1 MRGGFR
7 SAPVTCS
14 LLLLNVVVFAAT
26 VLYGGGFWHTS
37 TSVQLAWGAN
47 FAPATQDG
55 QWWRL
60 LSAMFLHFGIIH
72 VALNAWALWDLG
84 RLVEHLYGRFR
95 FLVIYFGSG
104 IAGNLLS
111 LAVQGNDAVSG
122 GASGAIFSL
131 LGAFLVFLWRERFHV
146 DRAEFR
152 WFFGAS
158 TAFALLTLGMG
169 QVIAGI
175 DNSAHL
181 GGLIAGALLGTIFAK
196 PWAKG
201 SVGDQSPRWI
211 AAFLLSLGVV
221 GLIILMPQPRY
232 LFGEELRARN
242 AVRQFLHDDQ
252 RITHNWESI
261 LAAGRQQ
268 DLSFE
273 QLAGSIESNIT
284 SGYLESFEALRAAQ
298 PGSAA
303 PSAKTL
309 DELQTYAIFRAGVA
323 QDLADGLRTNDTQ
336 KIRKALDQANK
347 ASGIQNG
354 KLTPPGP

>member
-1 MRGGFR
+1 MRGGVR
-7 SAPVTCS
+7 DAPVTS
-14 LLLLNVVVFAAT
+14 LLLLLNVVVFAVTA
-26 VLYGGGFWHTS
+26 LYGGGLWHTS
-37 TSVQLAWGAN
+37 TAVQLAWGAN

-60 LSAMFLHFGIIH
+60 FTAMFLHFGIVH
-72 VALNAWALWDLG
+72 VALNAWALWDVG

-95 FLVIYFGSG
+95 FTAIYLGSG

-131 LGAFLVFLWRERFHV
+131 LGALLVFLWRERSHV
-146 DRAEFR
+146 ERGEFR
-152 WFFGAS
+152 WFFGAA
-158 TAFALLTLGMG
+158 TVFAVLTLGMG

-201 SVGDQSPRWI
+201 SVCDQSPRWI

-221 GLIILMPQPRY
+221 VLIMLMPQPRY
-232 LFGEELRARN
+232 LFGEELRARD

-252 RITHNWESI
+252 RITHNWQAI

-273 QLAGSIESNIT
+273 QLAGSIESNVT
-284 SGYLESFEALRAAQ
+284 SGYLDSFEALRAAQ

-309 DELQTYAIFRAGVA
+309 EELQTYAIFRAGVA
-323 QDLADGLRTNDTQ
+323 QDLADGLRTNNAQ
-336 KIRKALDQANK
+336 KIRNALNQASR
-347 ASGIQNG
+347 APGTQVG
-354 KLTPPGP
+354 KPTPP